1 MKSELAPC
9 LWKHKGL
16 RGALIFS
23 TILFAG
29 FLLLSRGDVRVFLE
43 TVFTPG
49 IASMA
54 AWLLK
59 TAGMK
64 VSASGSSISGSGLAV
79 DIKYGCNAVYE
90 VLVFT
95 AATAAYPLKTKHRCA
110 GILFGMIA
118 IYALNMF
125 RVAALF
131 LTGVFSP
138 FLFKILHE
146 HVAQALFIL
155 LMVILWVL
163 WVSRSNGGV
172 GAS

>member
-1 MKSELAPC
+1 
-9 LWKHKGL
+9 
-16 RGALIFS
+16 
-23 TILFAG
+23 
-29 FLLLSRGDVRVFLE
+29 
-43 TVFTPG
+43 
-49 IASMA
+49 
-54 AWLLK
+54 
-59 TAGMK
+59 
-64 VSASGSSISGSGLAV
+64 
-79 DIKYGCNAVYE
+79 
-90 VLVFT
+90 
-95 AATAAYPLKTKHRCA
+95 
-110 GILFGMIA
+110 MIA